1 MDICF
6 IEKCIP
12 LCFSVSF
19 GFPSLFQAG
28 RIFFNAIIVN
38 RPAKTKV
45 KETSTMKNGTINRKI
60 KYLTSM
66 YNQERFWNFK
76 NSTSLKSRIKYPRDY
91 QQIE

>member
-1 MDICF
+1 MDIRF
-6 IEKCIP
+6 IEKYIP

-45 KETSTMKNGTINRKI
+45 KETFTMKNGTINRKI
-60 KYLTSM
+60 KHLTSM
-66 YNQERFWNFK
+66 YNKKRFWI
-76 NSTSLKSRIKYPRDY
+76 LKIPRV
-91 QQIE
+91 